1 VQENKQFVCASTT
14 DSCAAINDD
23 EVMKRRGKLP
33 IDNQSAIIY
42 LAVMMVMAMHL
53 QQQQQFVVKTSTN

>member
-23 EVMKRRGKLP
+23 EVMKRRGKFP
-33 IDNQSAIIY
+33 IDNQNAIIY
-42 LAVMMVMAMHL
+42 LAVMMVMMVMAMH
-53 QQQQQFVVKTSTN
+53 QF